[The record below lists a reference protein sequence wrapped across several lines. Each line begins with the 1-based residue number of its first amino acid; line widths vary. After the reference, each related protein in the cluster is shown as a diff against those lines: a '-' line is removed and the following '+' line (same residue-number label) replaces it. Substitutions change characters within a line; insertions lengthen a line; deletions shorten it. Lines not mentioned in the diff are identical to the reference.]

1 MDFDKR
7 LILPLVLVATGIT
20 IVIISAYLALKEF
33 ISYRT
38 IDSSSSSI
46 EQSISTTVNTIVNL
60 AVRIVNLAVRIA
72 FIAAAI
78 WSGSILIKYGT
89 KSYIDFNKPPKIV
102 KVYVRSRKRTSD

>member
-33 ISYRT
+33 INYRT

-46 EQSISTTVNTIVNL
+46 EQSISTTVNT
-60 AVRIVNLAVRIA
+60 IVNLAVRIA

>member
-60 AVRIVNLAVRIA
+60 AVRIA
-72 FIAAAI
+72 FIATAI

>member
-33 ISYRT
+33 INYRT

-46 EQSISTTVNTIVNL
+46 EQSISITVNT
-60 AVRIVNLAVRIA
+60 IVNLAVRIA

>member
-60 AVRIVNLAVRIA
+60 AVRIA

-102 KVYVRSRKRTSD
+102 KVYVRSRKHTSD

>member
-1 MDFDKR
+1 LDFDKR
-7 LILPLVLVATGIT
+7 IILPLVLVATGIT

-60 AVRIVNLAVRIA
+60 AVRIA
-72 FIAAAI
+72 FIATAI